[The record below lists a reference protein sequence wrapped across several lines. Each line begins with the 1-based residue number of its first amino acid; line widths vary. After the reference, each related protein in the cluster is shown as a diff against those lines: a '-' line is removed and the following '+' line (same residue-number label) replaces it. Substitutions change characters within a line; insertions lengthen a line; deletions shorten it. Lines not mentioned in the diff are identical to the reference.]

1 MKFKK
6 NPDSENKNWEII
18 HSPSGF
24 ILRSY
29 VDKRKADQMLIYLDH
44 LLPNENKLFND
55 DDYLVMYHLLF
66 EKIFVNFF
74 VSGLRSKTEMLG
86 FVYHN
91 QSMCVTADISEES
104 IKYLINLAIDPNYT
118 GNIFVD
124 SGAFKEVNDDLS
136 VKKAMTHEDWI
147 KIFDVYDRL
156 GKVWKDRII
165 LMAPDRV
172 GDQEVT
178 MERLERYSKEL
189 QNLAKYGC
197 KIMGAIQKNPTI
209 PNSLFHF
216 HTRMN
221 NFFKSIGIKDW
232 VRGLPLNKSPVR
244 LDDVIYMIEN
254 SEPFKYMHFLG
265 KSPYAKDWE
274 DWEKGLAKYTHLD
287 ITCDATIF
295 RRMVGEGKPLTEME
309 RQIKDLFSGNYK
321 ELSDAVFNELR
332 LEIDDGD
339 YSEFYPKL
347 DWFEHF
353 EIKEALADTIAN
365 AKNNLDIPKE
375 WLLIKNNLTRIAF
388 LDLKLNLPY
397 DLLDYVNQTNIT
409 TTKLQI
415 ESMGDLWELKYD
427 NPILYWDTIMELYI
441 AYMDSNDFKLP
452 YETFGTYFD
461 GRHDGHSLFGNDYRQ
476 AVQLDKILSLVATQ
490 HGSKRTIAI
499 KLLDKKERG
508 YKTGRLVV
516 NRGKRIKK

>member
-29 VDKRKADQMLIYLDH
+29 VDQRKADQMLIYLDH
-44 LLPNENKLFND
+44 LLPNENKLFD
-55 DDYLVMYHLLF
+55 DDEYLVMYNLLF

-74 VSGLRSKTEMLG
+74 VSGLRSKAEMLG
-86 FVYHN
+86 FAHHN
-91 QSMCVTADISEES
+91 QSMCVTASISEES
-104 IKYLINLAIDPNYT
+104 IKHLINLARDPNYT

-124 SGAFKEVNDDLS
+124 SGAFNEVNDDLS
-136 VKKAMTHEDWI
+136 IKKAMTHKDWI
-147 KIFDVYDRL
+147 KIFNVYDRL

-295 RRMVGEGKPLTEME
+295 RRMVGEGKPLTKLEKQM
-309 RQIKDLFSGNYK
+309 RYLFMGEYK
-321 ELSDAVFNELR
+321 ELSDAVFQELR
-332 LEIDDGD
+332 LEIDEGE
-339 YSEFYPKL
+339 YSKYDFI
-347 DWFEHF
+347 DWFDHF
-353 EIKEALADTIAN
+353 EIKEALADTIA
-365 AKNNLDIPKE
+365 KSKDNLGITKE

-388 LDLKLNLPY
+388 
-397 DLLDYVNQTNIT
+397 
-409 TTKLQI
+409 
-415 ESMGDLWELKYD
+415 
-427 NPILYWDTIMELYI
+427 
-441 AYMDSNDFKLP
+441 
-452 YETFGTYFD
+452 
-461 GRHDGHSLFGNDYRQ
+461 
-476 AVQLDKILSLVATQ
+476 
-490 HGSKRTIAI
+490 
-499 KLLDKKERG
+499 
-508 YKTGRLVV
+508 
-516 NRGKRIKK
+516 